1 MIHHPVA
8 KAGRSETAEGLHSM
22 LNTRNSVY
30 HQRMGASTKRRLQ
43 NSKENLDILLSKSKF
58 AKFELRFRL
67 SSLSDW
73 LLLSALH
80 KKSRCMT
87 APAFGNPVKKS
98 NYFFICA
105 ATSSAKFSFFFS
117 RPSPVSKRTKP
128 FTLIFVPFSLA
139 TWSTYFCTDCLPSSA
154 LT

>member
-1 MIHHPVA
+1 MI
-8 KAGRSETAEGLHSM
+8 
-22 LNTRNSVY
+22 NTSNLVY
-30 HQRMGASTKRRLQ
+30 HQRMGTSTKRRLQ

-58 AKFELRFRL
+58 AKC
-67 SSLSDW
+67 
-73 LLLSALH
+73 SAQEKPAHDCTGFWKLC
-80 KKSRCMT
+80 KKL
-87 APAFGNPVKKS
+87 

-105 ATSSAKFSFFFS
+105 ATSSAKFSLFFS